1 MTEPLRLV
9 RNDAVVPVLTAPDRA
24 WEVWDAAGHLRGVV
38 AGSGRSWTAG
48 RIGPTRARPF
58 VGMVNAATRAAAV
71 ERLVRGRP

>member
-1 MTEPLRLV
+1 MTEPRLT
-9 RNDAVVPVLTAPDRA
+9 RNDAVVPALTAPDRA

-58 VGMVNAATRAAAV
+58 VGTVWAETRTEAV
-71 ERLVRGRP
+71 RRLVQGRP